1 MRRRNSKRFSN
12 QGLQA
17 QAVGCLLENLRS
29 IIPLLLTL
37 TCFLSEPVLATV
49 TPSENSR
56 TFERLCRDFRQ
67 KQSPESR
74 TQLLKFCKKPDTGEW
89 AGLGYFLVGF
99 QDFEKNKFD
108 SAGKY
113 FSLAAQEPLTIEDY
127 TLYYWGSTLSQ
138 LNQKDE
144 SQEKLKQLLKNYPD
158 SPFMQRGRKLYW
170 ENALAL
176 LKPKQVLD
184 SISTMADLESQPEA
198 LYYQAQAFEQLK
210 QWPAA
215 LQNYTRIH
223 FFFPLYPEG
232 DSVDQRLAQ
241 LGEQN
246 PGLIVDVPQEW
257 RMTRIETLFAGKRYR
272 ETLKDLEHLAKL
284 DPPFSRA
291 AQFQFWQ
298 GMSLFG
304 SKRYYEAIQTL
315 GQLNMP
321 QSEMAAQA
329 AFTVGECYRKLAN
342 YSQFKGSV
350 EKMELLFPISR
361 WLEEAYFSIGNYNLV
376 QRNLDESVRYYQK
389 IVEKFPDGRHVKDAL
404 WRIAWR
410 LYREKKYQMALDLFL
425 GQRDRF
431 RESEYRLAVMY
442 WSARCQELLGRT
454 PEAIA
459 QYQESIQRFP
469 HHFYGQMAEKRLEV
483 LKPGVPIENP
493 TTVKTD
499 VSSRETAVDAMV
511 SGQKLIETWPRVKA
525 LVSMQLFELAG
536 KELTRSHLYGSSPS
550 IDFQVARFFY
560 LDNNFSLS
568 IQRLRRLLPNY
579 TELAY
584 ASLPEEVWQMF
595 YPIDFQAAVSREA
608 QHEQIDP
615 YLVLGL
621 IRQESIFN
629 PRALSAANAHG
640 LMQLLPSTA
649 RKVAREMRIPQPSAA
664 RLQDP
669 DLNIRIGTRYFA
681 DLLKQF
687 GGQEDKAL
695 ASYNA
700 GERRVES
707 WLSEGDYADSA
718 EFIETI
724 PFTETRNYVKIIYR
738 NYWFYRKLYS
748 GSNAPKQGRIVG
760 SVESSP
766 AQNQ

>member
-1 MRRRNSKRFSN
+1 MRRRDAKRFLN
-12 QGLQA
+12 QGLWA
-17 QAVGCLLENLRS
+17 QAKRVLHANLMRLL
-29 IIPLLLTL
+29 PLLLTL
-37 TCFLSEPVLATV
+37 TCFLPGLALGTLN
-49 TPSENSR
+49 PSENSLI
-56 TFERLCRDFRQ
+56 FERLCRDFRQ
-67 KQSPESR
+67 KQNLESR
-74 TQLLKFCKKPDTGEW
+74 SLLLKFCKKPDTSEW
-89 AGLGYFLVGF
+89 AGLGYFLIGF
-99 QDFEKNKFD
+99 QDFENKKFD

-113 FSLAAQEPLTIEDY
+113 FSLAAQEPLLIEDY
-127 TLYYWGSTLSQ
+127 VLFYWGSTLNQ
-138 LNQKDE
+138 LDQKE
-144 SQEKLKQLLKNYPD
+144 KSQEKLELLLKNFPD
-158 SPFMQRGRKLYW
+158 SPFLERGRKLYW
-170 ENALAL
+170 DNALAL

-184 SISTMADLESQPEA
+184 SIAKITDLESQPEP
-198 LYYQAQAFEQLK
+198 LYYQAQAFEQQK
-210 QWPAA
+210 RWSSA

-223 FFFPLYPEG
+223 FFFPLYAEA
-232 DSVDQRLAQ
+232 DSVDKRLAQ

-246 PGLIVDVPQEW
+246 PGLLVDVPQEW
-257 RMTRIETLFAGKRYR
+257 RMTRIENLFAGKRYR

-284 DPPFSRA
+284 DPPFSRT

-298 GMSLFG
+298 GISLFG

-315 GQLNMP
+315 SQLNTP

-342 YSQFKGSV
+342 YSQFKGNV
-350 EKMELLFPISR
+350 ESMELLFPSSH

-376 QRNLDESVRYYQK
+376 QRNLDESVHYYQK

-410 LYREKKYQMALDLFL
+410 LYREKKYQLALDLFL
-425 GQRDRF
+425 AQWDRF
-431 RESEYRLAVMY
+431 RESEYRLSVMY

-459 QYQESIQRFP
+459 LYQESIQKFP

-483 LKPGVPIENP
+483 LKPGVPIEDP
-493 TTVKTD
+493 TAKTD

-511 SGQKLIETWPRVKA
+511 SGQKIIETWPRVKA
-525 LVSMQLFELAG
+525 LASMQLFELAG
-536 KELTRSHLYGSSPS
+536 KELMRSRFYGSSPS

-560 LDNNFSLS
+560 LDSNFSLS

-579 TELAY
+579 SELAY

-595 YPIDFQAAVSREA
+595 YPVDFQAAVTREA

-629 PRALSAANAHG
+629 PRALSPANAHG

-649 RKVAREMRIPQPSAA
+649 RKVAREMRIPKPSVSK
-664 RLQDP
+664 LQDP
-669 DLNIRIGTRYFA
+669 ELNIRIGTRYFA

-718 EFIETI
+718 EFVENI

-748 GSNAPKQGRIVG
+748 SSNALKQRSPVG
-760 SVESSP
+760 TVE
-766 AQNQ
+766 N

>member
-1 MRRRNSKRFSN
+1 M
-12 QGLQA
+12 A
-17 QAVGCLLENLRS
+17 NLRRLL
-29 IIPLLLTL
+29 PLLLTL
-37 TCFLSEPVLATV
+37 TCFYPGLVLATL
-49 TPSENSR
+49 TPSENSLA
-56 TFERLCRDFRQ
+56 FERLCRDFRQ

-74 TQLLKFCKKPDTGEW
+74 TLLLKFCKKPDASEW

-99 QDFEKNKFD
+99 QDFEKKKFD

-113 FSLAAQEPLTIEDY
+113 FSLAAQEPLLIEDY
-127 TLYYWGSTLSQ
+127 IFFYWGSTLNQ
-138 LNQKDE
+138 LDQKE
-144 SQEKLKQLLKNYPD
+144 KSQEKLELLLKNYPD
-158 SPFMQRGRKLYW
+158 SPFLERGRKLYW

-184 SISTMADLESQPEA
+184 SISNMTDLESQPEA

-210 QWPAA
+210 RWPSA

-232 DSVDQRLAQ
+232 DSVEQRLAQ
-241 LGEQN
+241 LSEQN
-246 PGLIVDVPQEW
+246 PGLLVDIPQEW
-257 RMTRIETLFAGKRYR
+257 RIARIENLFAGKRYR
-272 ETLKDLEHLAKL
+272 ETLKDLEQLAKL
-284 DPPFSRA
+284 DPSFSRT
-291 AQFQFWQ
+291 AQFQFWL

-304 SKRYYEAIQTL
+304 SKRYYDAIQTL
-315 GQLNMP
+315 SQLNTP
-321 QSEMAAQA
+321 QSEMTAQA
-329 AFTVGECYRKLAN
+329 AFTVGECYRKLEN
-342 YSQFKGSV
+342 YSQFKGNV
-350 EKMELLFPISR
+350 EKMELLFPSSR

-389 IVEKFPDGRHVKDAL
+389 IVNKFPDGRHVKDAL

-410 LYREKKYQMALDLFL
+410 LYREKKYQLALDMFL
-425 GQRDRF
+425 SQRDRF

-454 PEAIA
+454 SEAVA
-459 QYQESIQRFP
+459 LYQESQQRFP

-483 LKPGVPIENP
+483 LKPGAPTENP
-493 TTVKTD
+493 TAVKTD
-499 VSSRETAVDAMV
+499 VSGRETAVDAMV

-536 KELTRSHLYGSSPS
+536 KELMRSHVYGSSPS

-584 ASLPEEVWQMF
+584 ASLPEDVWQMF
-595 YPIDFQAAVSREA
+595 YPVDFQAAVSREA

-629 PRALSAANAHG
+629 PRAVSAANAHG

-649 RKVAREMRIPQPSAA
+649 RKVAREMKIPKPSVS

-707 WLSEGDYADSA
+707 WLSEGDYADTA
-718 EFIETI
+718 EFVETI

-748 GSNAPKQGRIVG
+748 GSNAPKRGMPVR
-760 SVESSP
+760 SP
-766 AQNQ
+766 EDPLAQDR